1 MTRRSFKIGG
11 MSCAACSAASERA
24 LQRLDGMKSASVNL
38 AVEKAEIEYDEKK
51 LSFEDIVRAVED
63 EGYTVIEQAEQSS
76 EDQAQSS
83 RDKTRALRI
92 KVIAAAVFSIP
103 LLYIAMAPMI
113 TFVRLPLPGGMS
125 PMRTPFVYALTQ
137 LLLSLPVM
145 AVGYRFYTNGFRSLF
160 RLRPNMD
167 SLVAVGTSA
176 AFVFSMYSFYR
187 VGIGHHEAAHHLYF
201 ESGAIIITLV
211 LLGKYLE
218 TRSKGKTGEA
228 ITKLMSL
235 APKTAVVVRDGAELT
250 VPVGEVRTGDTV
262 LVRPG
267 ERLPVDGV
275 VTDGYTSVDESM
287 LTGESLP
294 VEKKTGDA
302 VYGATIN
309 KNGSIRYHATK
320 VGKDTA
326 LAQIV
331 RLVEQAQGS
340 KAPIAKLADIIAG
353 YFVPVVIALSL
364 ISGAA
369 WLLAGKDAEFALGVF
384 ISVLVIACPCALG
397 LATPTAIIVGTGR
410 GAENGVL
417 FKNAQA
423 LETTHKVSIVTF
435 DKTGTLTA
443 GKPRVTDILAQDGEE
458 HPLLILAASV
468 EKNSEH
474 PLGEAIV
481 SEAQSRG
488 LALADVQDFSALPGY
503 GVRASVNGTSV
514 LLGNLA
520 FMRQNSIDTEAFEAR
535 ADALAQD
542 GKTPM
547 FVAQSGRLAGLVA
560 VADVIKSESRQ
571 AITGLHELG
580 IRTVMLTGD
589 NEKTARAIAA
599 QAGIDEVIAG
609 VLPGQK
615 AERIAALRSS
625 GHFVAMV
632 GDGIN
637 DAPALTQADIG
648 IAIGTGADVAIESAD
663 VVLVHDK
670 LTDVLFAIR
679 LSRATMRNIK
689 QNLFWAFCYNILGIP
704 VAAGLLY
711 LFGGPL
717 LSPMLAAA
725 AMSLSS
731 VSVVTNALRLNRVRL

>member
-1 MTRRSFKIGG
+1 MTRRSFQIGG
-11 MSCAACSAASERA
+11 MSCAACSSACTRA
-24 LQRLDGMKSASVNL
+24 LSRLDGMKSASVNL
-38 AVEKAEIEYDEKK
+38 AAEKAQVEFDENI

-63 EGYTVIEQAEQSS
+63 EGYTVCAQAEPSAQQREQASLE
-76 EDQAQSS
+76 
-83 RDKTRALRI
+83 KTHALRR
-92 KVIAAAVFSIP
+92 KVIAAAFFSVP

-113 TFVRLPLPGGMS
+113 SFVKLPLPGGLD
-125 PMRTPFVYALTQ
+125 PMRTPFAYALTQ
-137 LLLSLPVM
+137 LLLCLPVM
-145 AVGYRFYTNGFRSLF
+145 AVGYRFYYNGGRALF

-167 SLVAVGTSA
+167 SLVAVGTGA
-176 AFVFSMYSFYR
+176 AFVFSLYSFYKITQ
-187 VGIGHHEAAHHLYF
+187 GGHEAAHHLYF
-201 ESGAIIITLV
+201 ESAAIIITLV

-228 ITKLMSL
+228 IKKLMSL
-235 APKTAVVVRDGAELT
+235 APKTATVVRAGAELT
-250 VPVGEVRTGDTV
+250 VPVGEVVTGDSV

-275 VTDGYTSVDESM
+275 VTDGYTSVDESL

-294 VEKKTGDA
+294 VEKKAGDA

-309 KNGSIRYHATK
+309 KNGSIRYTATK
-320 VGKDTA
+320 VGADTA

-353 YFVPVVIALSL
+353 YFVPVVIVLALL
-364 ISGAA
+364 SGAA
-369 WLLAGKDAEFALGVF
+369 WLLAGKDAEFSLSVF

-423 LETTHKVSIVTF
+423 LETAHKVSTVIF
-435 DKTGTLTA
+435 DKTGTLTE
-443 GKPRVTDILAQDGEE
+443 GRPRVTDILAKNEDAQG
-458 HPLLILAASV
+458 LLRLAASV
-468 EKNSEH
+468 EKSSEH

-481 SEAQSRG
+481 SEAQERG
-488 LALADVQDFSALPGY
+488 ISITQVQDFSAVPGY
-503 GVRASVNGTSV
+503 GVRARVDGAPV

-520 FMRQNSIDTEAFEAR
+520 FMRQNGIDAADFEAR
-535 ADALAQD
+535 ADALAHA

-547 FVAQSGRLAGLVA
+547 FVAQSDRLAGLVA

-571 AITGLHELG
+571 AVAGLHKLG

-615 AERIAALRSS
+615 AEKAAALRSD
-625 GHFVAMV
+625 GHYVAMV

-663 VVLVHDK
+663 IVLVHNK
-670 LTDVLFAIR
+670 LTDVLFALR

-711 LFGGPL
+711 LYGGPL

-731 VSVVTNALRLNRVRL
+731 VSVVTNALRLSRVRL